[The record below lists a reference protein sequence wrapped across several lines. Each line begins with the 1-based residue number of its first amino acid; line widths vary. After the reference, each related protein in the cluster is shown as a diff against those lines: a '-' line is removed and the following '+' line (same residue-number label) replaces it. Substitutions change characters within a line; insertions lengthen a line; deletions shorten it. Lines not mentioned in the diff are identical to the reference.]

1 MRMPESINKI
11 AVFRALQL
19 GDMLCVIP
27 AMRALRAA
35 FPKAHITLLGLPW
48 AASFVKRFHSYFD
61 AFIHF
66 PGYPG
71 LPEQKFD
78 PEAIPLFLAAMQEQA
93 FDLVLQMQGNGSIVN
108 PMVALMHGRYTAGF
122 WRQED
127 GCPDAGLF
135 LEYPEH
141 VSEPERH
148 LMLMEY
154 LDIPVHGKA
163 LEFPITAQDIK
174 EFDTLDFPFEAK
186 EYICVHP
193 GSRGSWRQ
201 WPPQLFAGM
210 ADQFAEKGWKIV
222 LTGSADELAL
232 TQEVAS
238 LMVHDAFNT
247 AGKTTLGGLGVLIKN
262 ARALL
267 SNCTGVSHMAA
278 ALETPSIIISM
289 DGEPGRWAPLNKS
302 LHYTIDWADEQDFN
316 IVLRQG
322 MRLLEATQ

>member
-1 MRMPESINKI
+1 MAENINKI

-35 FPKAHITLLGLPW
+35 FPYAHITLLGLPW
-48 AASFVKRFHSYFD
+48 AESFVKRFHHYFD

-71 LPEQKFD
+71 LPEQTFD
-78 PEAIPLFLAAMQEQA
+78 PEQIPLFLAAMQEQA

-108 PMVALMHGRYTAGF
+108 PMVALMRGRYTAGF

-135 LEYPEH
+135 LEYPEN
-141 VSEPERH
+141 VSEIERH

-154 LDIPVHGKA
+154 LDIPTLGKT
-163 LEFPITAQDIK
+163 LEFPITAQDVK
-174 EFDTLDFPFEAK
+174 EFDLLDFPFEAK

-210 ADQFAEKGWKIV
+210 ADKFAEKGWKIV
-222 LTGSADELAL
+222 LTGTQDERAL
-232 TQEVAS
+232 TEEVAS

-247 AGKTTLGGLGVLIKN
+247 AGKTTLGSLGVLIKN

-302 LHYTIDWADEQDFN
+302 LHYTIDWADEQDFD

-322 MRLLEATQ
+322 MRLLETT